1 MGDHVMS
8 NQFLHE
14 GSPNGPAIYNALTS
28 FLTDNASSV
37 LSIEILRGSGDLST
51 LEAQLPFLR
60 DGLDVGI
67 PKVVLLSCFVI
78 ARKRFQDCQNS
89 ERLLDA
95 ENLQKL
101 DAASKVLL
109 LYDPEHLT
117 AANWRK
123 RHLTHYTSHPS
134 LSFNSAP
141 FDATKSQ
148 LKASNPRLILLL
160 KQEAN
165 FIKTLVTSPLK
176 KHAKSPTLWAHR
188 YWLIQT
194 YRQQFLA
201 FYGEK
206 DNLAL
211 LLGEELGIILKAA
224 DRHFANYATFQYGRL
239 LIRHL
244 GDECLTPESVE
255 TSGFVSFYVKA
266 LETVQ
271 KWCFGHPRDISG
283 WSFFSFMLSE
293 LLRLHHFWGSGFAEH
308 VPAVDH
314 VKEEVE
320 KWAQDVGWKQYLAV
334 MGDREIPNGL
344 GAFLRAVPKIVE
356 KHRESVEKE

>member
-1 MGDHVMS
+1 MS

-14 GSPNGPAIYNALTS
+14 GRPNGPAIYNALAS

-37 LSIEILRGSGDLST
+37 LSIEFLRGSEDLPN
-51 LEAQLPFLR
+51 LEAQLPFFR

-78 ARKRFQDCQNS
+78 ARKRFQDCQSS

-101 DAASKVLL
+101 DAATKVLL

-123 RHLTHYTSHPS
+123 RQFKLCTSHPS

-141 FDATKSQ
+141 FNATNSQ
-148 LKASNPRLILLL
+148 LKAASPRLILLL
-160 KQEAN
+160 QQEVN
-165 FIKTLVTSPLK
+165 FIRTLVTSPLK

-188 YWLIQT
+188 YWLMRT
-194 YRQQFLA
+194 YREQVLT
-201 FYGEK
+201 FYEEK

-224 DRHFANYATFQYGRL
+224 DRHFANYAAFQYGRL

-255 TSGFVSFYVKA
+255 TSGFVKFYVKT
-266 LETVQ
+266 LRTLQ
-271 KWCFGHPRDISG
+271 KWCFAHPRDISG
-283 WSFFSFMLSE
+283 WSFFEFMLSE
-293 LLRLHHFWGSGFAEH
+293 QLRLHHFWGSEFNKH
-308 VPAVDH
+308 IPAVHH
-314 VKEEVE
+314 VKGEVE
-320 KWAQDVGWKQYLAV
+320 KWAQDTGWKQHLVV

-344 GAFLRAVPKIVE
+344 GAFLRAIPKIVE
-356 KHRESVEKE
+356 KHLENEERE